1 MKYFLIVLTAFVIV
15 SCTKKQEQPNIL
27 FVFAD
32 QLRSHELS
40 CYGGINIK
48 TPNLDRLAQEGLQM
62 TNAISTYPVCTPF
75 RGMLMTGSYPMHT
88 GIVCNDHPRR
98 DALPSIAEACK
109 AADYQTGY
117 IGKWHL
123 DGIGRTTY
131 IPPERR
137 MGFEFWQALECTHS
151 YFESKYFENDSDEL
165 KQWEGYD
172 AEAQTESAQN
182 YIRNRDKNR
191 PFFLMLSW
199 GPPHDPYIA
208 PEKYMKR
215 VDPEKLVLR
224 PNLKEKEIESELVT
238 NMRFNLHNNI
248 ENKRTPERMNLADEE
263 HVRKNMLHGYLASTL
278 AIDDYLGELLKTLK
292 EEKILDNTIIVFTSD
307 HGDHLGSHRFKGK
320 CTPFEES
327 ISIPFLIRYPE
338 KILQKTISDALL
350 APIDMMPTIL
360 GMAGIDYPKIDGQDL
375 SEVITNKRSD
385 TRDEILIM
393 GMTHLN
399 TAALVNSLDTWRGL
413 RTKQYTYARYEDQT
427 SWLLYDN
434 EKDPYQMNNLADNPQ
449 YSDLI
454 EAFNKKLD
462 LLLEE
467 AGDEENTKNLYDKII
482 EEESTYLLRKLREV
496 NPGRL

>member
-1 MKYFLIVLTAFVIV
+1 MKYVLIVLTAFTLV
-15 SCTKKQEQPNIL
+15 SCAKKQEQPNIL

-32 QLRSHELS
+32 QLRSHELA
-40 CYGGINIK
+40 CYGGVNIE
-48 TPNLDRLAQEGLQM
+48 TPNLDRLAKEGLQL
-62 TNAISTYPVCTPF
+62 TNAISTYPICSPF

-88 GIVCNDHPRR
+88 GIVCNDHPLR
-98 DALPSIAEACK
+98 DGLPSIAKACK
-109 AADYQTGY
+109 AADYQTAY

-151 YFESKYFENDSDEL
+151 YFESKYFENDSEEQ

-172 AEAQTESAQN
+172 AEAQTKSAQN

-215 VDPEKLVLR
+215 VDPGKLILR
-224 PNLKEKEIESELVT
+224 SNLKEKEIENELVT

-248 ENKRTPERMNLADEE
+248 ENKRTPGRMNLADEE
-263 HVRKNMLHGYLASTL
+263 YVRKNMLHGYLAATL
-278 AIDDYLGELLKTLK
+278 AIDDYFGELLKTL
-292 EEKILDNTIIVFTSD
+292 EEEEILDNTIIVFTSD
-307 HGDHLGSHRFKGK
+307 HGDHLGSHRFRGK

-338 KILQKTISDALL
+338 KISQKTISDALL

-360 GMAGIDYPKIDGQDL
+360 GMAGVSYPQIDGEDL
-375 SEVITNKRSD
+375 SKVITHKKSD

-399 TAALVNSLDTWRGL
+399 TASLVNSLDTWRGL
-413 RTKQYTYARYEDQT
+413 RTKQYTYARYEDQ
-427 SWLLYDN
+427 SAWLLYDN
-434 EKDPYQMNNLADNPQ
+434 KKDPYQMNNLADDPE
-449 YSDLI
+449 YTDLI
-454 EAFNKKLD
+454 NEFNRKLD
-462 LLLEE
+462 LLLKE
-467 AGDEENTKNLYDKII
+467 AGDEENTKKLYDIII
-482 EEESTYLLRKLREV
+482 EEKSTYLLRKLREV
-496 NPGRL
+496 NPDRF